1 MSAIDGL
8 VAELCRD
15 GVEYRKLG
23 EVAKIVKGETPI
35 QKAIPGDYPLVVTA
49 HGRLSSNK
57 FQFDCE
63 AVCIPLVSSKGHGRA
78 ELKEVHYQSGKFAL
92 GNILAA
98 VIPNDGTI
106 LQANFLQKYL
116 MARKDTLL
124 CPLMRGGANVSIPID
139 RLKLV
144 KIPVPPIEVQREVVR
159 ILDAFTAL
167 TDKLTE
173 ELDCR
178 RQQYAYYRDRLLS
191 PESLEALDGKPVEM
205 VRLGDVGQMAMCKR
219 IFKSQ
224 TGKEGDIP
232 FFKIGTFGGIPDAYI
247 NRELY
252 EEYRGKYRFPKVGDI
267 LISASGTIGRTVTYH
282 GEDAY
287 FQDSN
292 IVWLEHDESRV
303 LNTYL
308 KYMYSTLEWKVDG
321 GTIKRLYG
329 SAFHAV
335 EIPVPSLATQQKVV
349 DILDRFDALTASLT
363 DGLPAEIEARKA
375 QYAYYRDCLLDFP
388 RKGGAA
394 A

>member
-1 MSAIDGL
+1 MSAIDEL
-8 VAELCRD
+8 VAELCPN
-15 GVEYRKLG
+15 GVEYRKLN
-23 EVAKIVKGETPI
+23 EVCLIET
-35 QKAIPGDYPLVVTA
+35 
-49 HGRLSSNK
+49 GRLNAKAAVENGAYCFFTTAEEVSK
-57 FQFDCE
+57 IDTYRWDTE
-63 AVCIPLVSSKGHGRA
+63 ALLIAGNANVGSVKHF
-78 ELKEVHYQSGKFAL
+78 KGKFEAYQRTYVL
-92 GNILAA
+92 TQFVSDIQPRYLYHYLEAHLKDYLADKSNSA
-98 VIPNDGTI
+98 AMTYIVLST
-106 LQANFLQKYL
+106 LQDF
-116 MARKDTLL
+116 
-124 CPLMRGGANVSIPID
+124 P
-139 RLKLV
+139 
-144 KIPVPPIEVQREVVR
+144 IPVPPIEVQREIVR
-159 ILDAFTAL
+159 ILDTFTEL
-167 TDKLTE
+167 TDTLTE

-191 PESLEALDGKPVEM
+191 RESLEALDGKPVEM
-205 VRLGDVGQMAMCKR
+205 VKLGDVGQMAMCKR

-252 EEYRGKYRFPKVGDI
+252 EEYRDKYRFPKVGDI

-321 GTIKRLYG
+321 GTIKRLYS

-335 EIPVPSLATQQKVV
+335 EIPVPSLETQQKVV
-349 DILDRFDALTASLT
+349 DILDRFDALTTSLT
-363 DGLPAEIEARKA
+363 DGLPAEIEARRT
-375 QYAYYRDCLLDFP
+375 QYAYYRDRLLDFQ
-388 RKGGAA
+388 RKEVAA
-394 A
+394 S